1 MKNLEVGEIDI
12 ILMDVMMPG
21 VDELAATRIIRSM
34 SRENGKDNTDYRND
48 CKCVFG
54 GSSQSC

>member
-1 MKNLEVGEIDI
+1 MKITD
-12 ILMDVMMPG
+12 PF
-21 VDELAATRIIRSM
+21 DEFGCYTNYTLNEQRGR
-34 SRENGKDNTDYRND
+34 KDNTDYRND